1 MEQNINFFFRNRICS
16 YWLTV
21 LLRQVFV
28 KVNQAKNANNAV
40 QLINCEPCEKKME
53 SIMWE
58 NEAIRKS
65 NVHIVLF
72 CFQSNAAPSTGAHLH
87 QQQHQVLHH
96 LSCEMYD
103 KILRHRHAIEAHLLA
118 FDYEVELDEANNGP
132 PKIDLDPQENQLILS
147 APNAGDLVKAN
158 QVIEHILNSPK
169 GDLGLTGLTSEA
181 LMAKMSLNE
190 NKVPLG
196 SASSWDP
203 AVRRKRDM
211 EEAKRLLM
219 TSALPPELSF
229 APQPTLEDWLVVPRH
244 ANVTR
249 AASDSYVKYMSRMVN
264 IQDNRRKLE
273 SEDSSYGSDHD
284 NGGHA
289 REDVSRTASETLAA
303 EYPDYCEVNDIEAI
317 RQDKN
322 YEAKVLFAL
331 KLGYEKEQLEKA
343 VMKLG
348 AKAGNDQIL
357 EELIRLQKA
366 KPMLDHHLVQD
377 HVAIKK
383 DLIKDLDHHS
393 NDQDNLLPIVIDGS
407 NVAMAHGK
415 KAVFSCKGIQICVD
429 WFKNHGHEPI
439 RVFVPSWRKE
449 SSKPD
454 SPITDQAILFDLEK
468 EGVVVFTPS
477 KTVNGRRYNCHD
489 DRYVLNLASENGG
502 IVVSNDNF
510 RELINEKNFKE
521 VIEKRILMYT
531 FVDDR

>member
-1 MEQNINFFFRNRICS
+1 
-16 YWLTV
+16 
-21 LLRQVFV
+21 
-28 KVNQAKNANNAV
+28 
-40 QLINCEPCEKKME
+40 
-53 SIMWE
+53 
-58 NEAIRKS
+58 
-65 NVHIVLF
+65 
-72 CFQSNAAPSTGAHLH
+72 
-87 QQQHQVLHH
+87 
-96 LSCEMYD
+96 MYD

-118 FDYEVELDEANNGP
+118 FDYEELDEGNNGSGLRR
-132 PKIDLDPQENQLILS
+132 PKIDLDPHENQLILS

-158 QVIEHILNSPK
+158 QVIEHILSSPK

-196 SASSWDP
+196 TASSWDP

-219 TSALPPELSF
+219 TSTLPPELSF

-284 NGGHA
+284 NSSHV

-303 EYPDYCEVNDIEAI
+303 EYTDYCEASEITTTSNYKNTIEAI

-343 VMKLG
+343 LHKLG

-366 KPMLDHHLVQD
+366 KPMQDHLPIVQD
-377 HVAIKK
+377 HHNVAIKK
-383 DLIKDLDHHS
+383 DQVKDDHHHS
-393 NDQDNLLPIVIDGS
+393 NDQDLLPIVIDGS

-429 WFKNHGHEPI
+429 WFKNHGHEPETI

-449 SSKPD
+449 SSKPE
-454 SPITDQAILFDLEK
+454 SPITDQSILFDLEK

-489 DRYVLNLASENGG
+489 DRYVLNLASEIGG
-502 IVVSNDNF
+502 IVVSNDNY

-521 VIEKRILMYT
+521 VIEKRILMYS